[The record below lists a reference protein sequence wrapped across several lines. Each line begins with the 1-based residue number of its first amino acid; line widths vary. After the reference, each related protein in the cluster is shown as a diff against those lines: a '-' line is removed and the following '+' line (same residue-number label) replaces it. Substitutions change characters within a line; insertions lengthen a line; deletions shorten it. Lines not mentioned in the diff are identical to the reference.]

1 MDGVEQRDSIRVVE
15 NQEYLGMLKGLIL
28 EGKEVSLLVSGS
40 SMSPFIIHQ
49 RDTVMLAPVSRPLK
63 RGDIVFY
70 QRRNAAYVLHRI
82 CRVNADGTYDII
94 GDGQIEIER
103 HVARRQIFAVV
114 TMVRRKGRDI
124 RPGDFWWGF
133 FAHVWLRMIPLRP
146 IALRVCGRMINLHK
160 RMK

>member
-103 HVARRQIFAVV
+103 HVARRQMFAVV
-114 TMVRRKGRDI
+114 TMVRR
-124 RPGDFWWGF
+124 
-133 FAHVWLRMIPLRP
+133 
-146 IALRVCGRMINLHK
+146 
-160 RMK
+160 